1 MDKNYDI
8 VPYTLDWLTREIKR
22 TRINLDR
29 AEERKVREGG
39 CTTCAEI
46 GNLSLKL
53 QMFELLHEL
62 TLREVK

>member
-22 TRINLDR
+22 TRINLGR
-29 AEERKVREGG
+29 AEERNGEGG

-62 TLREVK
+62 TLREVKQ